1 MARTSNRHHEPL
13 IRISKRDGM
22 VWWKSWLVRGAAI
35 VLALLVCAVLIVCI
49 TGVNPLEFYAS
60 MLKGSFGSIRKLWLT
75 AQNTAMLLCIALAV
89 TPAFKMKFWNTG
101 AEGQVLIGALA
112 SAACMIWWGN
122 SMPGWLLLPVM
133 ALVCRAAGVVWS
145 VIPVVALETAA
156 ANLGSALTP
165 VGNPQNLYLYSAYGL
180 TPGEF
185 FSVTVPL
192 CAVSLALCGI
202 AALCVREKGRV
213 TVQADAPAPLDG
225 KRLALHGALLALCIA
240 AVFSLVDWRVSLA
253 VVSLCLLLFDRAIFR
268 RVDYALLA
276 TFACFFLFSG
286 NLASLPPVRALLTS
300 LMEKSAFFASLLA
313 SQVISNV
320 PAALLLS
327 PFTDD
332 ARAMLL
338 GTDVGGL
345 GTLVASLAS
354 LISYKYYARSKGA
367 DSGRYLLWFTALNL
381 LLLVPLIALSLL
393 LLA

>member
-1 MARTSNRHHEPL
+1 MRQNVFRFIKKEPVLCISALCALVSCCFAPPSAAYLSYIDWRVLGLLFCLMAAVAGLTRAGLMERLSHVLLKKAGTQRS
-13 IRISKRDGM
+13 
-22 VWWKSWLVRGAAI
+22 LV
-35 VLALLVCAVLIVCI
+35 LL
-49 TGVNPLEFYAS
+49 
-60 MLKGSFGSIRKLWLT
+60 LT
-75 AQNTAMLLCIALAV
+75 LLCFFCSMVMTNDVSLV
-89 TPAFKMKFWNTG
+89 AFVPLT
-101 AEGQVLIGALA
+101 
-112 SAACMIWWGN
+112 
-122 SMPGWLLLPVM
+122 LLLL
-133 ALVCRAAGVVWS
+133 ARANLPRLA
-145 VIPVVALETAA
+145 IPVVALETAA

-202 AALCVREKGRV
+202 AALCVRAKGRV

-225 KRLALHGALLALCIA
+225 KRLALHGALLALCIE

>member
-1 MARTSNRHHEPL
+1 MRQNVVRFIRKEPVLCISALCAAVSCCFAPPSAAYLSYIDWRVLGLLFCLMAAVAGLTRAGLMERLSH
-13 IRISKRDGM
+13 
-22 VWWKSWLVRGAAI
+22 
-35 VLALLVCAVLIVCI
+35 ALLKKAGTQRALVL
-49 TGVNPLEFYAS
+49 L
-60 MLKGSFGSIRKLWLT
+60 LT
-75 AQNTAMLLCIALAV
+75 LLCFFCSMVMTNDVSLV
-89 TPAFKMKFWNTG
+89 AFVPLT
-101 AEGQVLIGALA
+101 
-112 SAACMIWWGN
+112 
-122 SMPGWLLLPVM
+122 LLLT
-133 ALVCRAAGVVWS
+133 RAGLTRLT
-145 VIPVVALETAA
+145 IPVVALETAA

-165 VGNPQNLYLYSAYGL
+165 VGNPQNLYLYSAYQL

-185 FSVTVPL
+185 FSVTGPL
-192 CAVSLALCGI
+192 CAVSLVLCI
-202 AALCVREKGRV
+202 VAALCVRARGRV
-213 TVQADAPAPLDG
+213 TVQGDAPAPLDG

-240 AVFSLVDWRVSLA
+240 TVFLLVDWRVTLA
-253 VVSLCLLLFDRAIFR
+253 VVAACLLLFDRQIFR

-286 NLASLPPVRALLTS
+286 NLASLPPVRAILTT
-300 LMEKSAFFASLLA
+300 LMDRSAFFASLLA

-354 LISYKYYARSKGA
+354 LISYKYYARSENA
-367 DSGRYLLWFTALNL
+367 NSGRYLLWFTALNL
-381 LLLVPLIALSLL
+381 LLLLPLIALSLL

>member
-1 MARTSNRHHEPL
+1 MRQNVVRFIRKEPVQCIAALCAAVSCCFAPPSAAYLSYIDWRVLGLLFCLMAAVAGLTRAGLMERLSH
-13 IRISKRDGM
+13 
-22 VWWKSWLVRGAAI
+22 
-35 VLALLVCAVLIVCI
+35 ALLKKAGTQRALVL
-49 TGVNPLEFYAS
+49 L
-60 MLKGSFGSIRKLWLT
+60 LT
-75 AQNTAMLLCIALAV
+75 LLCFFCSMVMTNDVSLV
-89 TPAFKMKFWNTG
+89 AFVPLT
-101 AEGQVLIGALA
+101 
-112 SAACMIWWGN
+112 
-122 SMPGWLLLPVM
+122 LLL
-133 ALVCRAAGVVWS
+133 LTRAGLTRLT
-145 VIPVVALETAA
+145 IPVVALETAA

-165 VGNPQNLYLYSAYGL
+165 VGNPQNLYLYSAYQL

-185 FSVTVPL
+185 FSVTGPL
-192 CAVSLALCGI
+192 CAVSLVLCVA
-202 AALCVREKGRV
+202 AALCVRAKGRV

-240 AVFSLVDWRVSLA
+240 TVFSLVDWRVTLA
-253 VVSLCLLLFDRAIFR
+253 VVAACLLLFDRQIFR

-354 LISYKYYARSKGA
+354 LISYKYYARSEGA
-367 DSGRYLLWFTALNL
+367 NSGRYLLWFTALNL
-381 LLLVPLIALSLL
+381 LLLLPLIALSLL